1 MKQEVIK
8 LEDVNR
14 FNDIFGLETL
24 HPMVSV
30 VDLSKATRWPETLT
44 INYGVYAVYLKKTKC
59 GDLTYGMQEYDYDE
73 GTIVCFAPGQV
84 VTSHMNTDTKPEG
97 YGILFHPDFIHGTSL
112 GKDIKRYSFFG
123 YDSKEACHLS
133 EEEKRIIMECFGNI
147 ERELRIR
154 QDKHSRRI
162 ITANL
167 GLMLDYFLRFYDRQF
182 QTREVSNKNVIG
194 QFERPLDD
202 YFDSNAPSENG
213 LPTVRYFA

>member
-112 GKDIKRYSFFG
+112 GKDIKRYSFRNQNR
-123 YDSKEACHLS
+123 KEETHAGFRAQYIRKVRTAALS
-133 EEEKRIIMECFGNI
+133 
-147 ERELRIR
+147 LRPVC
-154 QDKHSRRI
+154 DTMNSTGMSHS
-162 ITANL
+162 
-167 GLMLDYFLRFYDRQF
+167 GPLR
-182 QTREVSNKNVIG
+182 S
-194 QFERPLDD
+194 
-202 YFDSNAPSENG
+202 S
-213 LPTVRYFA
+213 LP